1 MNKNIKNSLGI
12 LICLVIIVG
21 LGWFIADTYAKYR
34 EQIDGTTNA
43 NMARWNIKVNSEE
56 IKNKTT
62 LTSALSAYFPA
73 TTYTAAGVIAPGSQ
87 GYFDIIIDS
96 SQVDVAFTYTI
107 SSAIDSESAISD
119 IRLLGYKVN
128 PSGLDD
134 MTGMQPL
141 ANGNVSGNIGVATTN
156 TTVRVFVEWFDGSG
170 ETMDNQDDT
179 DTVLNNNVTVIMDVS
194 IGFTQLR

>member
-107 SSAIDSESAISD
+107 SSAVDSESAISD

>member
-107 SSAIDSESAISD
+107 SSAVDSESAISD

-170 ETMDNQDDT
+170 ETMDNEDDT

>member
-107 SSAIDSESAISD
+107 SSAVDSESAISD

-134 MTGMQPL
+134 MTNMQPL

-170 ETMDNQDDT
+170 ETMDNDDDT